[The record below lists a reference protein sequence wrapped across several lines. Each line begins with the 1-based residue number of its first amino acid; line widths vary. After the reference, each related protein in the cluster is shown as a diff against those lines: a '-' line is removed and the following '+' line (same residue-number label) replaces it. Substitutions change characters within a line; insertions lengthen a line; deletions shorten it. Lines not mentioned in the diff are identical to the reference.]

1 LDVDANVRPE
11 TKKPVENVVW
21 DDETA
26 QPGEYQVYVHHY
38 KKHKKRRT
46 KDPTKFKVIVNN
58 VGELLEF
65 DGKVSHGDPIQLVA
79 QFDVPTME
87 ERQSKIEAIRAELNI
102 LSGQGEPVIEEQSGN
117 GEELVIEQ
125 ESVIEEQPVSYEEPE
140 IEIKIE
146 DDDMDI

>member
-1 LDVDANVRPE
+1 
-11 TKKPVENVVW
+11 
-21 DDETA
+21 
-26 QPGEYQVYVHHY
+26 
-38 KKHKKRRT
+38 
-46 KDPTKFKVIVNN
+46 
-58 VGELLEF
+58 LEF

>member
-1 LDVDANVRPE
+1 
-11 TKKPVENVVW
+11 
-21 DDETA
+21 
-26 QPGEYQVYVHHY
+26 
-38 KKHKKRRT
+38 
-46 KDPTKFKVIVNN
+46 VNN

-146 DDDMDI
+146 DDDMAI